1 MAPIVPIIGAVVAA
15 VGTVASTVMSNKA
28 AKEQQKRQIEYQ
40 QQLNAEQKA
49 TQEQEK
55 QLQTDSRSRTNAYAL
70 SLLDNNTTLNSLSG
84 MPEDEQLGSFD
95 STSLSEG
102 AGGVT
107 TNQQTG
113 VQSMFA

>member
-1 MAPIVPIIGAVVAA
+1 MAPIVPIIGAVIAT
-15 VGTVASTVMSNKA
+15 VGTVAATAMSNKA
-28 AKEQQKRQIEYQ
+28 AKEQQKRQLDYQ
-40 QQLNAEQKA
+40 QQLNAEQRA
-49 TQEQEK
+49 TQAQEQ
-55 QLQTDSRSRTNAYAL
+55 QLQTDSKNRTSAYAL

-84 MPEDEQLGSFD
+84 IPDDEQLGSFD
-95 STSLSEG
+95 NTSLSEG